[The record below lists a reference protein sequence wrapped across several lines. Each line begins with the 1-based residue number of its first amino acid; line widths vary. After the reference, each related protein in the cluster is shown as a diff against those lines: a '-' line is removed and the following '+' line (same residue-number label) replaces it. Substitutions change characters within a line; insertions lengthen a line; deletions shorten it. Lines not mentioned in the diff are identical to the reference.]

1 MKQNLWVIILVV
13 VCLSTDLRA
22 QTANALPGKAII
34 ESFALE
40 VSYNK
45 TTHLVFPLSIISIDR
60 GNAGILAQKAAGVEN
75 ILRVK
80 ADKKDFEETNLSV
93 ITSDGKLYSFLVCY
107 NANPSYLNL
116 SMDSLFSQPSVNERK
131 QKAAGTFNEALLSY
145 YAKLALQAEQN
156 LHGVKTSKA
165 KASIRLEGVYVK
177 ESALFLRLQ
186 LRNASAINYDIDQL
200 RLFVRDKVQSNRTS
214 IQEKEVEPLYVESDS
229 ASISANST
237 QTMVL
242 AVPAFTISNNK
253 YFVIEMTER
262 GGGRNLLLKLKGKHL
277 LKAQPLD

>member
-131 QKAAGTFNEALLSY
+131 QKAAGTFNEALLSN

-200 RLFVRDKVQSNRTS
+200 RLFVRDKVQSTARPYRKRKWNPCS
-214 IQEKEVEPLYVESDS
+214 
-229 ASISANST
+229 
-237 QTMVL
+237 
-242 AVPAFTISNNK
+242 
-253 YFVIEMTER
+253 
-262 GGGRNLLLKLKGKHL
+262 
-277 LKAQPLD
+277 